1 MLTGIAAA
9 VVAAFMAAVVAAFV
23 AARVTAG
30 AVPAPAG
37 PAMQL
42 GAALLQQV
50 VDGGI
55 QPGMSEPGVY
65 PVPAAGHLMFQTGRV
80 LGQTVQ

>member
-1 MLTGIAAA
+1 MCLY
-9 VVAAFMAAVVAAFV
+9 VV
-23 AARVTAG
+23 G
-30 AVPAPAG
+30 AERG
-37 PAMQL
+37 HQQQGKHGGAMQL

-80 LGQTVQ
+80 LGQTVE

>member
-1 MLTGIAAA
+1 
-9 VVAAFMAAVVAAFV
+9 
-23 AARVTAG
+23 
-30 AVPAPAG
+30 
-37 PAMQL
+37 MQL
-42 GAALLQQV
+42 GAALLKQV